1 MIEPKLMS
9 EPAMSGL
16 TSLAI
21 EIAHWYYADLASEQE
36 CMRCHSSVH
45 CPSDLDPTPL
55 CDLCAQAIADQVPNL
70 LSHIAALIAARESDR
85 LEAAQTIADSE
96 ACITALIVAYLRRCD
111 YPILALC
118 IAKGD
123 WKK

>member
-1 MIEPKLMS
+1 MIETKLMS
-9 EPAMSGL
+9 DGL
-16 TSLAI
+16 LKELRI
-21 EIAHWYYADLASEQE
+21 YAEGFSAETFSRVYVE
-36 CMRCHSSVH
+36 
-45 CPSDLDPTPL
+45 
-55 CDLCAQAIADQVPNL
+55 AL
-70 LSHIAALIAARESDR
+70 LGHIAALIAARESDR

-96 ACITALIVAYLRRCD
+96 ACITTLIVAYLRRCD